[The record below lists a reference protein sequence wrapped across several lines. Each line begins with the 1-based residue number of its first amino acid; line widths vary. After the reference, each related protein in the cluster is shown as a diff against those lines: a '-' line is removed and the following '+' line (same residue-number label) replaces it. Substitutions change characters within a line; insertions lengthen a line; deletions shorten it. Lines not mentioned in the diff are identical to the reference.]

1 MNMCEGPLVGKM
13 LVFTIPLMFS
23 GILQLLFNA
32 ADTIV
37 VGRYAGSQALAA
49 VGSTTALI
57 NLLVNMFMGLSV
69 GANILVSR
77 YYGARKETDIQ
88 ETVHTSITVAATAGV
103 VLAIL
108 GNVFAKPLLILMGSP
123 IIVLTST
130 RSFIFSIDVPRI
142 PDADCSFI
150 LFSAFRKINFYL

>member
-1 MNMCEGPLVGKM
+1 M
-13 LVFTIPLMFS
+13 
-23 GILQLLFNA
+23 
-32 ADTIV
+32 

-88 ETVHTSITVAATAGV
+88 ETVHTSITVAAAAGV

-108 GNVFAKPLLILMGSP
+108 GNMFAKPLLILMGSP
-123 IIVLTST
+123 EDVLDLAAIYVKIY
-130 RSFIFSIDVPRI
+130 FMGMPV
-142 PDADCSFI
+142 I
-150 LFSAFRKINFYL
+150 LIYNYLSR